1 MSEQTCFQ
9 DAIIAWNKCS
19 TNESIGSG
27 PDIEKQVCYIM
38 AKLAYDR
45 CVGNLKKPVH
55 IGDNARENARK

>member
-9 DAIIAWNKCS
+9 EANVAWNKCS
-19 TNESIGSG
+19 AIESIGSG

-38 AKLAYDR
+38 AKLGYDR

-55 IGDNARENARK
+55 IGDNVRENARK